1 MPAKAPPPLPCAPVW
16 REFGRPSSGEAQDW
30 TTWVSLLGDGGD
42 ALYRSL
48 VVGDGAISV
57 TVDLHSRRRSGTRT
71 IHRGRCGLP
80 PDPEQTAERVG
91 LLLTVADKAVARA
104 PGADRGGGEGAATGR
119 ASLSSERASP
129 SSRRVPA
136 AALAGRRDG
145 VSAARHE
152 TEDRTR
158 ERARPEAATAA

>member
-1 MPAKAPPPLPCAPVW
+1 MPPIATPPLPSAPVW

-30 TTWVSLLGDGGD
+30 ATWVSLLGDGGD

-48 VVGDGAISV
+48 IVGDGAIAV

-104 PGADRGGGEGAATGR
+104 VEADRGGGDGVAGGR
-119 ASLSSERASP
+119 ASPR
-129 SSRRVPA
+129 SRRVPGPSGD
-136 AALAGRRDG
+136 GRRDG

>member
-57 TVDLHSRRRSGTRT
+57 TVDLHSRRRSETRT

-104 PGADRGGGEGAATGR
+104 VEADRGGGEGAATG
-119 ASLSSERASP
+119 RASP